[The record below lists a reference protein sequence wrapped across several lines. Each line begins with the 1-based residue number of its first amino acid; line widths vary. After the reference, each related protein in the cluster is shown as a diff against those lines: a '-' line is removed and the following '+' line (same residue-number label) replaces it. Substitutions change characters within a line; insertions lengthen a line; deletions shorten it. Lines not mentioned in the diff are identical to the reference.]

1 MRVRFAVVALVCIG
15 LLLASRTLAQQG
27 EHLRYLPV
35 IEHNIVPTELPVG
48 ILVNGDFEQGEG
60 VGWVEAHNH
69 DDMIIRTEFPSTVA
83 PHSGAWAA
91 WLGGAYN
98 DVTTIAQQVTIS
110 AERPYLGYWYWIASA
125 DVCGAT
131 VYDSGGVTVNNTL
144 IEGYPLC
151 SGANSGGWRLRGVD
165 LRPYIGQQVT
175 IVLFA
180 VTDGSLN
187 SNLFIDDVALL
198 EVLPPP
204 PTPPPSPTPRDPEE
218 CDSSYPTVCIPP
230 PPPDLDCVDIEFR
243 NFLVLDPDPHQF
255 DTDNDGVGCETT
267 QVNGA
272 VENARTVRELP
283 PAKVTP

>member
-1 MRVRFAVVALVCIG
+1 MRVRFAAIALACVG
-15 LLLASRTLAQQG
+15 VLLLSSARAQQG

-35 IEHNIVPTELPVG
+35 IEHNIVPTELPIG

-60 VGWVEAHNH
+60 VGWAEAR
-69 DDMIIRTEFPSTVA
+69 IRPGPSVRTQFPSGFI
-83 PHSGAWAA
+83 PHSGSWAA
-91 WLGGAYN
+91 WLGGSFN
-98 DVTTIAQQVTIS
+98 DTTTIAQQVTIS

-131 VYDSGGVTVNNTL
+131 THDSGGVVVNDTL

-151 SGANSGGWRLRGVD
+151 SSANTNGWRLRGVD

-180 VTDGSLN
+180 IVNGSLN

-198 EVLPPP
+198 EVLPPSP
-204 PTPPPSPTPRDPEE
+204 PTPTPSDPEE
-218 CDSSYPTVCIPP
+218 CDPSYPTVCIPP
-230 PPPDLDCVDIEFR
+230 PPPDLNCVDIEFR
-243 NFLVLDPDPHQF
+243 NFQVLDPDPHNF

-267 QVNGA
+267 QVA
-272 VENARTVRELP
+272 EERSLEVQLILP
-283 PAKVTP
+283 

>member
-1 MRVRFAVVALVCIG
+1 MRVRFAVAALVCVA
-15 LLLASRTLAQQG
+15 LLLLGSARAQQG
-27 EHLRYLPV
+27 EYLRYLPS

-48 ILVNGDFEQGEG
+48 ILINGDFEQGRD
-60 VGWVEAHNH
+60 VGWAEVHNH
-69 DDMIIRTEFPSTVA
+69 DDVSIRTSFPPTVA
-83 PHSGAWAA
+83 PHSGTWAA

-131 VYDSGGVTVNNTL
+131 IYDSGGVTVNNTL

-151 SGANSGGWRLRGVD
+151 SSANTEGWRLRGVD

-204 PTPPPSPTPRDPEE
+204 PSPSPTATPHDPEE

-230 PPPDLDCVDIEFR
+230 PPPDLDCVDISYR
-243 NFLVLDPDPHQF
+243 NFQVLPPDPHKF
-255 DTDNDGVGCETT
+255 DTDSDGVGCETT
-267 QVNGA
+267 QVSGTTEA
-272 VENARTVRELP
+272 AQTMRELARLP
-283 PAKVTP
+283 